1 MGELRQLPNI
11 GTTLEIRLKRVG
23 IATAEDLIAIG
34 SKGAWTKIKAIDSTA
49 CLNTLY
55 ALEGAI
61 NGVKWPDLSEGVM
74 NNLKDFYKSKVT
86 LIFN

>member
-1 MGELRQLPNI
+1 MGELRELPNI

-34 SKGAWTKIKAIDSTA
+34 SREAWMRIKAIDSTA

-61 NGVKWPDLSEGVM
+61 NGVKWPNLSEGIM
-74 NNLKDFYKSKVT
+74 NNLKDFYKSKIV

>member
-1 MGELRQLPNI
+1 MGELRELPNI

-23 IATAEDLIAIG
+23 IATAEDLIAVG
-34 SKGAWTKIKAIDSTA
+34 SKEAWMRIKAIDSTA

-61 NGVKWPDLSEGVM
+61 NGVKWPNLSEGIM
-74 NNLKDFYKSKVT
+74 NNLKDFYKSKIV

>member
-1 MGELRQLPNI
+1 MGELRELPNI

-23 IATAEDLIAIG
+23 IATAEDLIALG
-34 SKGAWTKIKAIDSTA
+34 SREAWMRIKAIDSTA

-61 NGVKWPDLSEGVM
+61 HGVKWPNLSEGIM
-74 NNLKDFYKSKVT
+74 NNLKDFYKSKIV

>member
-11 GTTLEIRLKRVG
+11 GTTLEVRLKRVG
-23 IATAEDLIAIG
+23 IDTEEDLIAIG
-34 SKGAWTKIKAIDSTA
+34 SKEAWMKIKAIDSSA

-61 NGVKWPDLSEGVM
+61 NGVKWPDLSEGIR
-74 NNLKDFYKSKVT
+74 NSLKDFYKSKVV

>member
-11 GTTLEIRLKRVG
+11 GTTLEIRLKRAG
-23 IATAEDLIAIG
+23 ITTAEDLIALG
-34 SKGAWTKIKAIDSTA
+34 SKEAWIKVKAIDTTA

-61 NGVKWPDLSEGVM
+61 IGVRWPELSEGAM
-74 NNLKDFYKSKVT
+74 DSLKDFYKSKVA